1 MVFEQKAK
9 IGFYDIDAL
18 GNMKLTALLQH
29 INEVS
34 WLHAE
39 ELGCG
44 INATFEIGLAFII
57 QRMGLRILQLPTL
70 NQKISVRT
78 WPGEMTRSAFKR
90 NGEILDVDGNKLV
103 EWESL
108 WVLIDINERKIKR
121 PSAFPLEIPIVGRLG
136 VEVETQKIINTAVET
151 DPSTFYH
158 HTVQF
163 SEMDI
168 NYHMNNAIYGNLVA
182 NVLADT
188 ALPKIT
194 EWQEVQFN
202 YINEAKLAE
211 VVTVDC
217 NQMGDKVYVTGGTTD
232 KSVFVAEI
240 KTWELT

>member
-9 IGFYDIDAL
+9 IGLYDTDAL
-18 GNMKLTALLQH
+18 GNITLTALLQH
-29 INEVS
+29 INEAS

-70 NQKISVRT
+70 NQQIFVRT

-90 NGEILDVDGNKLV
+90 NGEILDANGNKLV
-103 EWESL
+103 ELESL

-121 PSAFPLEIPIVGRLG
+121 PSAFPLDIPISGRLG
-136 VEVETQKIINTAVET
+136 VEVEAQKIIGVDVKTELSA
-151 DPSTFYH
+151 SYH

-163 SEMDI
+163 SEIDF
-168 NYHMNNAIYGNLVA
+168 NYHMNNAMYGNLVA
-182 NVLADT
+182 NALANNEI
-188 ALPKIT
+188 PKIT

-211 VVTVDC
+211 VVTVNC
-217 NQMGDKVYVTGGTTD
+217 HQVANQVYVTGSTTD
-232 KSVFVAEI
+232 KSVFIAEI
-240 KTWELT
+240 KIGVI